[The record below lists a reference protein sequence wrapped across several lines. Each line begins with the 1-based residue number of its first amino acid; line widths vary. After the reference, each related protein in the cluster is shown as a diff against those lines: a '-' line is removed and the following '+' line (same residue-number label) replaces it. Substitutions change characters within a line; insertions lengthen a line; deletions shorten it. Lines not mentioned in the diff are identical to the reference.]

1 MNTQKE
7 LRSYSLI
14 VFGTFFVGL
23 SFNLFLLPALLAAGG
38 VSGISTILYS
48 LYGWTPAL
56 IQWSINIPIFF
67 LGYFLLGKDFGVKT
81 FVGTTSLPLFV
92 WITSYLPF
100 AVKDPMLSSIYGGI
114 LLGTGLGLVFRGNGS
129 TGGTTIIGQLI
140 KKYTGLSSGFA
151 QLMIDGCVV
160 IFAMIAFDL
169 ELALYAMISIFIGSK
184 VIDVV
189 QLRSSS
195 SKLVLI
201 ITENEQQVTNLIQ
214 NEINRGFTRVWSEG
228 GFSNQRKALLFSV
241 VEQSEAVYLK
251 ELIQRHDT
259 DSFVIFLN
267 ASDIVGRGF
276 SLPKDYQRE

>member
-1 MNTQKE
+1 MNIQKE

-14 VFGTFFVGL
+14 VLGTFFVGL

-48 LYGWTPAL
+48 LYGWTPAFV
-56 IQWSINIPIFF
+56 QWSFNIPIFF

-151 QLMIDGCVV
+151 QLIIDGCVV
-160 IFAMIAFDL
+160 IFAMIVFDL

-201 ITENEQQVTNLIQ
+201 ITENEQQVTNLIR

-251 ELIQRHDT
+251 ELLQRHDT

>member
-14 VFGTFFVGL
+14 VLGTLMVGL
-23 SFNLFLLPALLAAGG
+23 AFNIFLLPARLAAGG
-38 VSGISTILYS
+38 ISGISTILYS
-48 LYGWTPAL
+48 LYEWNPA
-56 IQWSINIPIFF
+56 IVQWSINIPIFF
-67 LGYFLLGKDFGVKT
+67 LGFFLLGKEFSIKT
-81 FVGTTSLPLFV
+81 FVGTTLLPFFI
-92 WITSYLPF
+92 WITSSLPF
-100 AVKDPMLSSIYGGI
+100 TVEDPMLASIYGGI
-114 LLGTGLGLVFRGNGS
+114 LIGTGLGLVFRGNGS

-151 QLMIDGCVV
+151 QLIIDGCVV
-160 IFAMIAFDL
+160 ILAIFAFDL
-169 ELALYAMISIFIGSK
+169 ELALYAMISIFISSK
-184 VIDVV
+184 VIDFI
-189 QLRSSS
+189 QLHSSS

-201 ITENEQQVTNLIQ
+201 VTENEQQVTDLIR

-228 GFSNQRKALLFSV
+228 GFSNRRKALLFSV

-251 ELIQRHDT
+251 ELISHDT
-259 DSFVIFLN
+259 ESFVIFLN

>member
-1 MNTQKE
+1 MNTKKE

-14 VFGTFFVGL
+14 VLGTFFVGL

-56 IQWSINIPIFF
+56 VQWSINIPIFF

-201 ITENEQQVTNLIQ
+201 ITENEQQVTNLIR